1 MSEKE
6 QHDRLR
12 QDAWNY
18 ALNSYG
24 YGYIYNLRSEKLNRN
39 LNIIT
44 FLGILI
50 PVLIGGIVTTYGLTS
65 PLLKYLLIIT
75 APLSIVQLII
85 SVWSVVANWNAAYAY
100 YLETSLDNYN
110 LSSNFEKIG
119 KYPPQSANDLK
130 TELDK
135 IIVLRE
141 NRDRQDNKYSLNE
154 IEKRRGMRYALRKYK
169 RSCAGCDTI
178 PVNMDS
184 SDCGV
189 CGKF

>member
-24 YGYIYNLRSEKLNRN
+24 YGYIYSLRSEKLNRN

-65 PLLKYLLIIT
+65 PILKYLLIIT
-75 APLSIVQLII
+75 APLSIIQLII
-85 SVWSVVANWNAAYAY
+85 SVWSVVANWNTSYAY

-110 LSSNFEKIG
+110 LSSSFEKIG
-119 KYPPQSANDLK
+119 KYPRLSVNDLT
-130 TELDK
+130 TELEK

-141 NRDRQDNKYSLNE
+141 NRDKQDNKYPLNE
-154 IEKRRGMRYALRKYK
+154 IEKRQGMRYALRKYK

-178 PVNMDS
+178 PINMDS
-184 SDCGV
+184 TDCAV